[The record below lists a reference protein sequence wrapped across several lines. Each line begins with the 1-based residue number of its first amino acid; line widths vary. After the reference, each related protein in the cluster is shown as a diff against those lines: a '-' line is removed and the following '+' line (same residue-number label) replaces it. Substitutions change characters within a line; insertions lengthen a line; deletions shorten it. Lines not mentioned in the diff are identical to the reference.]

1 MNETWDAFFGNTK
14 VLRVSA
20 VLALL
25 GTLYFGIQTM
35 VTGAVGLGLAAI
47 VVALLNVMG
56 LSAYQIHEKRVM
68 QLCMGAVLAAL
79 IQLLAIVAFPKT
91 GVELI
96 GSIRTINVIG
106 FVLIF
111 CFFLNNLALASTH
124 HTSKGRILI
133 NQFIA
138 LVLIVLYVTGI
149 VFGLI
154 NASFDN
160 SALSLGILCEVIF
173 VCALESKL
181 NIYKEIRD
189 AKTAAGEWTEE
200 EKQKAKEEVFSDK

>member
-1 MNETWDAFFGNTK
+1 MNESWDAFFGSTK

-25 GTLYFGIQTM
+25 GALYFGIQTM
-35 VTGAVGLGLAAI
+35 VTGTVGLGLAAI
-47 VVALLNVMG
+47 VIALINVMA

-79 IQLLAIVAFPKT
+79 IQLLAILAFPRQ
-91 GVELI
+91 GIEVP
-96 GSIRTINVIG
+96 GSIRTIYVIG
-106 FVLIF
+106 FILIF
-111 CFFLNNLALASTH
+111 GFFLNNLALASAH

-138 LVLIVLYVTGI
+138 LLLIVLYVTGI

-154 NASFDN
+154 NEAFD
-160 SALSLGILCEVIF
+160 SAALDLGILCEVIF
-173 VCALESKL
+173 VCSLESKL

-189 AKTAAGEWTEE
+189 AKESAGKWTEE
-200 EKQKAKEEVFSDK
+200 EKQKAKDDVFSER